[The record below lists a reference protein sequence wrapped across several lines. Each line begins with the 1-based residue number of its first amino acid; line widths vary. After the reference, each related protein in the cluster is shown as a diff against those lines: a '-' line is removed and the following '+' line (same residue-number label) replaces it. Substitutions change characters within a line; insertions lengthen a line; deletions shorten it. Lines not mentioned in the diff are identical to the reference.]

1 MECATVT
8 GKGLVTVRRTGFTLI
23 ELLVVIS
30 IIAMLLTIAVPR
42 YFRSLDQSKETVLR
56 QDLTVLRDAID
67 KHKADVGQYPDTL
80 AALVEHGYIRSV
92 PEDPFTKSAETW
104 VLTASD
110 DPESAGVRDVHSGAE
125 GAGISGVPFEEF

>member
-1 MECATVT
+1 MT
-8 GKGLVTVRRTGFTLI
+8 GKDRLRRPRAGFTLI

-42 YFRSLDQSKETVLR
+42 YFRSLEQSKETVLR
-56 QDLTVLRDAID
+56 QDLSVLRDAID
-67 KHKADVGQYPDTL
+67 KHKADVGQYPESL
-80 AALVEHGYIRSV
+80 VALVEHGYIRSI

-104 VLTASD
+104 VLTQSD

-125 GAGISGVPFEEF
+125 GAGVSGVPFEEF

>member
-1 MECATVT
+1 MT
-8 GKGLVTVRRTGFTLI
+8 GRGLANARRAGFTLI

-42 YFRSLDQSKETVLR
+42 YFRSLDQSKETVLK

-67 KHKADVGQYPDTL
+67 KHKADIGQYPDSL
-80 AALVEHGYIRSV
+80 AALVEHGYIRSI
-92 PEDPFTKSAETW
+92 PEDPFTKSSDTW
-104 VLTASD
+104 VLTQSD

-125 GAGISGVPFEEF
+125 GAGISGVPFENF

>member
-1 MECATVT
+1 VT
-8 GKGLVTVRRTGFTLI
+8 GSGRLRARRAGFTLI

-42 YFRSLDQSKETVLR
+42 YFRSLEQSKETVLR

-67 KHKADVGQYPDTL
+67 KYKADIGQHPESLVT
-80 AALVEHGYIRSV
+80 LVEQGYIRSI
-92 PEDPFTKSAETW
+92 PEDPFTKSAATW
-104 VLTASD
+104 VLTQSD

-125 GAGISGVPFEEF
+125 GAGVSGVPFEEF

>member
-1 MECATVT
+1 MT
-8 GKGLVTVRRTGFTLI
+8 GNFHAPARRKGFTLI

-42 YFRSLDQSKETVLR
+42 YFKSLEQSKETVLR

-67 KHKADVGQYPDTL
+67 KHKADVGQYPESL
-80 AALVEHGYIRSV
+80 VALVEQGYIRKI
-92 PEDPFTKSAETW
+92 PEDPFTKSSETW
-104 VLTASD
+104 IPAQSD

-125 GAGISGVPFEEF
+125 GAGISGLPFDEF

>member
-1 MECATVT
+1 MH
-8 GKGLVTVRRTGFTLI
+8 TGFTLI

-67 KHKADVGQYPDTL
+67 KHVADKGQYPESL
-80 AALVEHGYIRSV
+80 LALVEQGYIRKI
-92 PEDPFTKSAETW
+92 PDDPFTKSSETW
-104 VLTASD
+104 VLVQSD
-110 DPESAGVRDVHSGAE
+110 DPESAGVRDVQSGAE
-125 GAGISGVPFEEF
+125 GAGISGVPFDEF

>member
-1 MECATVT
+1 MT
-8 GKGLVTVRRTGFTLI
+8 GSGRLRARRAGFTLI

-42 YFRSLDQSKETVLR
+42 YFRSLEQSKETVLR

-67 KHKADVGQYPDTL
+67 KYKADIGQHPESLVT
-80 AALVEHGYIRSV
+80 LVEQGYIRSI
-92 PEDPFTKSAETW
+92 PEDPFTKSAATW
-104 VLTASD
+104 VLTQSD

-125 GAGISGVPFEEF
+125 GAGVSGVPFEEF